1 MYRKLQQ
8 IYKGK
13 TRSLLSKF
21 ITTCSYKTDVWVKT
35 ARQATFHNIY
45 KSSCR
50 VRRQRGVRHSPQL

>member
-35 ARQATFHNIY
+35 ARQQHFTT
-45 KSSCR
+45 S
-50 VRRQRGVRHSPQL
+50 VSPAAE